1 MGTRLFAVTEDGCAY
16 PIVATAEKLEGRCGI
31 DNGDNDVKRLDD
43 STFSFDHDNNGT
55 DVDWD
60 SQVTKT
66 NDNGEEIFLDE
77 DGDEWPA
84 SSLQLLVV
92 DEDGDPITD
101 EDGDLILEDETAV
114 VTAVASP
121 DDDEDV
127 SYAGS
132 VRRL

>member
-1 MGTRLFAVTEDGCAY
+1 M
-16 PIVATAEKLEGRCGI
+16 
-31 DNGDNDVKRLDD
+31 
-43 STFSFDHDNNGT
+43 
-55 DVDWD
+55 
-60 SQVTKT
+60 
-66 NDNGEEIFLDE
+66 FLDE

-84 SSLQLLVV
+84 SSLQLLEV
-92 DEDGDPITD
+92 DEDGDPLTD
-101 EDGDLILEDETAV
+101 EDGDLILEDRDRTTA